1 MNKVNIKSAQ
11 QKAPQTKLNATHEE
25 FDFDLWA
32 AQVRRQMMATLQKRG
47 VR

>member
-1 MNKVNIKSAQ
+1 MNKVNTKSEQ
-11 QKAPQTKLNATHEE
+11 QKVPTAKLNATHAE